1 MLLRSFLCTYI
12 CYSFNI
18 MIIYKQ
24 FTFDSAHFLPNVP
37 VNHKCRATHGHTYKL
52 TVFIEGD
59 LIKELEWIADYNDLK
74 KVIQPVIEI
83 IDHQLLNN
91 IPGLENPTSEIL
103 VIWLWNKIKPLFP
116 MLKRIELNET
126 PTSGVIYEG

>member
-1 MLLRSFLCTYI
+1 MHSFDA
-12 CYSFNI
+12 

-37 VNHKCRATHGHTYKL
+37 DGHKCRAVHGHTYNF
-52 TVFIEGD
+52 TVFLEDD
-59 LIKELEWIADYNDLK
+59 LMEKLGWVVDYTDLK
-74 KVIQPVIEI
+74 NAIQPIIKI

-103 VIWLWNKIKPLFP
+103 VIWLWNKIKPLLTS
-116 MLKRIELNET
+116 LKRIELKET
-126 PTSGVIYEG
+126 ASSGVIYEGY